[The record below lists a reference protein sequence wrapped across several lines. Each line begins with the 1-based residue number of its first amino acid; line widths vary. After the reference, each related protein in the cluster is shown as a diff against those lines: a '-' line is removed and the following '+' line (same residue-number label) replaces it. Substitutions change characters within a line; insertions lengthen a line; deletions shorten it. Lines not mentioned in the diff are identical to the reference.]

1 LRRPLETVY
10 ALSFGAVSDG
20 SMLPL
25 PLPVKPDSNMEKMA
39 RCVMNKWQGFYRNS
53 QESEEATGLILS

>member
-1 LRRPLETVY
+1 METVC
-10 ALSFGAVSDG
+10 ALSFGAVSDF
-20 SMLPL
+20 SMLPI

-53 QESEEATGLILS
+53 QESEEATGLIVSYW